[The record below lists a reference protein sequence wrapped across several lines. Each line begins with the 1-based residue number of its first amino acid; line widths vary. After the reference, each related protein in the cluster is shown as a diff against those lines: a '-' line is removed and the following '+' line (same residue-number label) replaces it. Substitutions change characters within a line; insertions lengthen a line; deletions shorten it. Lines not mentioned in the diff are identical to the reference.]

1 MSKQDRVCVV
11 CFNEMSLKSGF
22 TYVKSRDSVVGF
34 EDFGEFGSTHRIANH
49 ALVVMARGICS
60 RWKQP
65 LSYFLVS
72 NSIPAERLKVI
83 VEECISRLHSAGFI
97 PVCVLCDQGAT
108 NQQMFKL
115 FSVNKD
121 KPFAIIHDMT
131 VNFMFDPPHL
141 LKCLRNNL
149 MKHDFDV
156 NGHLVKY
163 IADFYKRD
171 SQQTLKLAPKLTDRH
186 LNLPPFAAMRVR
198 LASQVFSH
206 SVAAGIHTHVAF
218 GALPED
224 AVQTAV
230 Y

>member
-1 MSKQDRVCVV
+1 
-11 CFNEMSLKSGF
+11 
-22 TYVKSRDSVVGF
+22 
-34 EDFGEFGSTHRIANH
+34 
-49 ALVVMARGICS
+49 
-60 RWKQP
+60 
-65 LSYFLVS
+65 
-72 NSIPAERLKVI
+72 
-83 VEECISRLHSAGFI
+83 
-97 PVCVLCDQGAT
+97 
-108 NQQMFKL
+108 MFKL
-115 FSVNKD
+115 FGVNKD

-156 NGHLVKY
+156 NGHLVKWKY

-224 AVQTAV
+224 AVQTAEFIDNIDGLFDCLNAGSLKSPKIYSCALTATSAHWKHLQTCRNIFSRLQV
-230 Y
+230 VSNKAMQVPCISGFLLTINSVIRLFNELTIILNFCSQIA